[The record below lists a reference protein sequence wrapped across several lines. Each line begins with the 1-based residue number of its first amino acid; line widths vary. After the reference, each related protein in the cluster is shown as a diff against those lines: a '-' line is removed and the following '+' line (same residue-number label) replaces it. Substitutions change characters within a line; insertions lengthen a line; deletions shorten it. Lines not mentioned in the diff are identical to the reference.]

1 MTLKNKHKQNKQKI
15 KTKMIQS
22 TWDTAME
29 KLKKKVFIKGVFQNA
44 PRWNLTR
51 SCYYMWLSS
60 QTAAFILFSKR
71 PLGTPKTPT
80 IWLEN

>member
-29 KLKKKVFIKGVFQNA
+29 KLKKSI
-44 PRWNLTR
+44 
-51 SCYYMWLSS
+51 Y
-60 QTAAFILFSKR
+60 
-71 PLGTPKTPT
+71 
-80 IWLEN
+80 